1 MLLYWKHE
9 RIFKMLMWL
18 IGAPIKKTKKTP
30 FMPQYFTSSNIK
42 KKKYWRCRWHQDIF
56 FYSQVWYY
64 FLVKNATIADTNLLY
79 WVLWLFFF
87 FFFFSFF
94 ISNTLRII
102 LYFNRQVQVLL
113 WLPFLTPL
121 LSCALIIVI
130 IIIIIIIII
139 IFIIIF
145 FSAWPTVIQK
155 YEENFIL
162 EKYNKFLVFLGLRL
176 ESSILQ
182 KIIVFCLKKI

>member
-1 MLLYWKHE
+1 
-9 RIFKMLMWL
+9 
-18 IGAPIKKTKKTP
+18 
-30 FMPQYFTSSNIK
+30 MPQYFTSSNIK

-102 LYFNRQVQVLL
+102 LYFNRQVQVPL

-139 IFIIIF
+139 IFIIIIIIIIF
-145 FSAWPTVIQK
+145 IIIIIIIKKISRK
-155 YEENFIL
+155 YKKWNLNRIL
-162 EKYNKFLVFLGLRL
+162 KFMNYCLVLSLFW
-176 ESSILQ
+176 LQ
-182 KIIVFCLKKI
+182 HQIIVKVFYCCLMYLKAEFFKGICVIH

>member
-42 KKKYWRCRWHQDIF
+42 KKKYWRCRWHQDIL

-87 FFFFSFF
+87 FVFFFFF
-94 ISNTLRII
+94 H
-102 LYFNRQVQVLL
+102 
-113 WLPFLTPL
+113 
-121 LSCALIIVI
+121 
-130 IIIIIIIII
+130 
-139 IFIIIF
+139 
-145 FSAWPTVIQK
+145 IQHFA
-155 YEENFIL
+155 Y
-162 EKYNKFLVFLGLRL
+162 Y
-176 ESSILQ
+176 SILQ
-182 KIIVFCLKKI
+182 SSSPSAPVTTVPNAPIILCPYYCYYYYYYYFYHYYYHYYFYYYYYYYYYY